1 MSTIEARVDGRWGYQ
16 PHLDREPVVNIWDNK
31 SGIFSTIKDG
41 IKSGEIGIEDA
52 LRTANDL
59 FKSKDPAQVKT
70 GIHIYRLCMWR
81 ESSVAKEWIDKA
93 PALFN
98 YPHPRIRHSTI
109 WGLRTAS
116 WQDPQFS
123 ASGLTFAQQGLKDED
138 VGVQKASMW
147 ALGDFVLND
156 SNLFPLAY
164 RSLDQFLAGS
174 PKESNYL
181 LAMERF
187 FRSLKLPFGYDPR
200 FRDAVSRMRKE
211 SDGYPGLR
219 ARTAAMLDENV
230 SVKESQVDETLVTE
244 KYKRNINGTSLAQL
258 PTDKSLIVVAR
269 NFQAA
274 NTFMGG
280 INCLKIM
287 KYLVWLSEDLK
298 EPFEILSET
307 LTDKRDGDLSRSV
320 SVIMADCVIRKPNE
334 IAEDA
339 SQTVR
344 NFFKQSDNDGSQIIV
359 QLILDPVRHDGNQS
373 AQKVVENVMPAL
385 HKYAENRS
393 VSVALE
399 NH

>member
-1 MSTIEARVDGRWGYQ
+1 MAIAETRADGRWRYQ

-31 SGIFSTIKDG
+31 SGIFSSIKDG
-41 IKSGEIGIEDA
+41 IKSGEIKIEDA
-52 LRTANDL
+52 LHTADDL

-81 ESSVAKEWIDKA
+81 EASVAKDWVDKA
-93 PALFN
+93 PALLKH
-98 YPHPRIRHSTI
+98 PHPRIRHSTI

-116 WQDPQFS
+116 WQDAQFS
-123 ASGLTFAQQGLKDED
+123 ASGLSFAQQGLKDED
-138 VGVQKASMW
+138 LGVQRASMW

-156 SNLFPLAY
+156 FNLFPLAY
-164 RSLDQFLAGS
+164 GSLNQFLARN

-181 LAMERF
+181 FAVERF
-187 FRSLKLPFGYDPR
+187 FRTLKVPFGYDPR

-230 SVKESQVDETLVTE
+230 SVKESQVDTTLITE
-244 KYKRNINGTSLAQL
+244 KYKRNINNTNLVQL
-258 PTDKSLIVVAR
+258 PTNKSLSVVAR

-274 NTFMGG
+274 RTFMGG
-280 INCLKIM
+280 IDCLKLM

-298 EPFEILSET
+298 EPFEILAQT

-320 SVIMADCVIRKPNE
+320 SVIMADCVTRKPNE
-334 IAEDA
+334 MAGDA
-339 SQTVR
+339 SQTAR

-359 QLILDPVRHDGNQS
+359 QLILDPVRHEGDQS
-373 AQKVVENVMPAL
+373 AQKVVENIMPEL
-385 HKYAENRS
+385 HKYADNRS